1 MRRVWQ
7 RLAALCLAAIV
18 VASCSTQP
26 DDSPAPVIIS
36 RPPVD
41 YRALETAIETKI
53 MSGSVGWQTIGAVLV
68 SVDGETRIA
77 HYRNGRKPDE
87 ALHVWSVTK
96 SVTSAL
102 IGIALDEQIIGSLD
116 QTLEELLPEYRR
128 FMTVEQKQISLRH
141 LMDMTAGFPPD
152 EPREVIW
159 KVFQHGRDPVPLIL
173 TEGLSVEPGEVFQ
186 YSSRSSHLVSA
197 VLQAALERTSGERF
211 PTVLAY
217 ARAKL
222 FDPLEIDTRPAYEK
236 PVVLPTPLSYDT
248 MSAFGWG
255 TDAAGLHSACCLLRL
270 RPADMIKIGELY
282 LGGGVWQGKQILPT
296 GWVEQSTAVGPLT
309 PEYGLMWW
317 RMALIPTTDNPTPHD
332 TVIARGSEG
341 QLIAIVPDRHL
352 VVAVGSVPT
361 KDYVLASSDVSFLLT
376 DVILPAL
383 S

>member
-7 RLAALCLAAIV
+7 RLAVLCLAAIV
-18 VASCSTQP
+18 VVSCSTQP
-26 DDSPAPVIIS
+26 DDSPAPAIS
-36 RPPVD
+36 SPPAVD
-41 YRALETAIETKI
+41 YQALETAIETKI
-53 MSGSVGWQTIGAVLV
+53 MSGSVGWQTIEAVLV

-116 QTLEELLPEYRR
+116 QTLEELLPQYRR
-128 FMTVEQKQISLRH
+128 FMTVEQKQISLRQ

-152 EPREVIW
+152 EPRDVIW
-159 KVFQHGRDPVPLIL
+159 KVFQHDRDPVPLIL

>member
-18 VASCSTQP
+18 VVSCSTQP
-26 DDSPAPVIIS
+26 EDSPAPAIS
-36 RPPVD
+36 SRAPVD
-41 YRALETAIETKI
+41 YQALEEAIETKI

-68 SVDGETRIA
+68 SVDGATRIA

-116 QTLEELLPEYRR
+116 QTLDELLPQYRR
-128 FMTVEQKQISLRH
+128 FMTVEQKHISLRQ

-152 EPREVIW
+152 EPRDVIW
-159 KVFQHGRDPVPLIL
+159 KVFQHDQDPVPLIL
-173 TEGLSVEPGEVFQ
+173 TEGLSVPPGEVFQ

-197 VLQAALERTSGERF
+197 VLQAALERTNGEQF

-255 TDAAGLHSACCLLRL
+255 TDAAGLHTACCLLRI

-282 LGGGVWQGKQILPT
+282 LGGGVWQGKQILPP
-296 GWVEQSTAVGPLT
+296 GWVEQSTTVGPLT

-317 RMALIPTTDNPTPHD
+317 RMTVIPTTDNPTPHD

-361 KDYVLASSDVSFLLT
+361 KDYAVSDSDVSFLLT

-383 S
+383 P

>member
-1 MRRVWQ
+1 MWQ
-7 RLAALCLAAIV
+7 RLAALCLAAIMV
-18 VASCSTQP
+18 VSCSAPQ
-26 DDSPAPVIIS
+26 DDSPAPVTTI

-41 YRALETAIETKI
+41 YQAIEEAIETKI
-53 MSGSVGWQTIGAVLV
+53 MSGSVGWQTIEAVLV
-68 SVDGETRIA
+68 SVEGTTKITY
-77 HYRNGRKPDE
+77 YRNGRKPDD

-116 QTLEELLPEYRR
+116 QTLDELLPDYRR
-128 FMTVEQKQISLRH
+128 FMTREEKQITLRQ

-152 EPREVIW
+152 EPFEVIW
-159 KVFQHGRDPVPLIL
+159 KVFRHRQDPVPLIL
-173 TEGLSVEPGEVFQ
+173 TEGLSVEPGAVFQ
-186 YSSRSSHLVSA
+186 YSSRSAHVVSA
-197 VLQAALERTSGERF
+197 VLNAALERADGQRF
-211 PTVLAY
+211 SSVLSF

-236 PVVLPTPLSYDT
+236 PVVLPPPLSYDT

-282 LGGGVWQGKQILPT
+282 LGDGVWQGKQILPP
-296 GWVEQSTAVGPLT
+296 GWVEQSTTVGPLS
-309 PEYGLMWW
+309 PEYALMWW
-317 RMALIPTTDNPTPHD
+317 RMAVIPTTDNPTPHD
-332 TVIARGSEG
+332 TLIARGSEG
-341 QLIAIVPDRHL
+341 QLIAIVPDRQL

-361 KDYVLASSDVSFLLT
+361 KDYAIAGSDVSFLLS

>member
-1 MRRVWQ
+1 MRTVWR

-26 DDSPAPVIIS
+26 DDSPAPAISS

-41 YRALETAIETKI
+41 YQALETAIETKI

-68 SVDGETRIA
+68 SVDGETKIA
-77 HYRNGRKPDE
+77 HYRNGRKPNE

-102 IGIALDEQIIGSLD
+102 IGIALEEQIIGSLD
-116 QTLEELLPEYRR
+116 QTLDELLPKYRR
-128 FMTVEQKQISLRH
+128 FMTVEEKQISLRQ
-141 LMDMTAGFPPD
+141 LMEMTAGFPPD
-152 EPREVIW
+152 EPRDVIW
-159 KVFQHGRDPVPLIL
+159 KVFQHDQDPVPLIL
-173 TEGLSVEPGEVFQ
+173 TEGLSVPPGEVFQ

-197 VLQAALERTSGERF
+197 VLQAALERANDERF

-222 FDPLEIDTRPAYEK
+222 FDPLEIDTRPAYQK

-248 MSAFGWG
+248 MSTFGWG

-270 RPADMIKIGELY
+270 RPVDMIKIGELY
-282 LGGGVWQGKQILPT
+282 LNDGVWQGKQILPQS
-296 GWVEQSTAVGPLT
+296 WVKQSTTVGPLS
-309 PEYGLMWW
+309 PEYALMWW
-317 RMALIPTTDNPTPHD
+317 RMPVIPTTDNPTPHD
-332 TVIARGSEG
+332 TLIARGSEG
-341 QLIAIVPDRHL
+341 QLIAIMPDRHL
-352 VVAVGSVPT
+352 VVAVGSIPT
-361 KDYVLASSDVSFLLT
+361 KDYAMASSDVSFLLT